1 MSYSR
6 KELANYRISR
16 AFESIEEADLLAK
29 NEHWN
34 TTANR
39 LYYACFYAASAFLL
53 SNELEAFT
61 HNGVK
66 TAFNRELISSAI
78 LPRSYGLL
86 YNKLFNL
93 RQDADYRDYRDLT
106 EEVVFPMIQET
117 RELVQALKEL
127 VEAEGSDGP

>member
-39 LYYACFYAASAFLL
+39 LYYACFYAASAFL
-53 SNELEAFT
+53 
-61 HNGVK
+61 
-66 TAFNRELISSAI
+66 
-78 LPRSYGLL
+78 
-86 YNKLFNL
+86 
-93 RQDADYRDYRDLT
+93 
-106 EEVVFPMIQET
+106 
-117 RELVQALKEL
+117 
-127 VEAEGSDGP
+127 